1 MAVRHS
7 ISWWCFQPHFAPAE
21 LITTAAD
28 LGFDGFDLA
37 DREHWQAIAD
47 AGLQI
52 AAVVGHSSLRDGLNK
67 EANHDRIEAEIVA
80 NLELATK
87 FSIPNLICFSGDRHS
102 HSDERG
108 IEVTARGLRRVAS
121 AAEDA
126 GVQLVVELLNSKV
139 DHPGYQC
146 DHTAWGVELVR
157 GVDSPNVKLL
167 YDIYHMQIMEGD
179 IIRTIDEYHSSFGH
193 YHTAGNPGRGNIDA
207 TQEICYPPIVRAI
220 ERSGFGGF
228 IGHEF
233 KPVGDPRATLRQAL
247 EICGRG

>member
-7 ISWWCFQPHFAPAE
+7 ISWWCFQAHFMPTE
-21 LITTAAD
+21 LIATAVD
-28 LGFDGFDLA
+28 LGFDGFDLV
-37 DREHWQAIAD
+37 DREHWQAISD

-52 AAVVGHSSLRDGLNK
+52 AAIVGHSSLRDGLNK

-102 HSDERG
+102 DSDERG
-108 IEVTARGLRRVAS
+108 MEVTASGLRRVAS

-126 GVQLVVELLNSKV
+126 GVQLIVELLNSKV

-179 IIRTIDEYHSSFGH
+179 IIRTIDEYHSWFGH

-220 ERSGFGGF
+220 ARTGFDGF

-233 KPVGDPRATLRQAL
+233 KPAGDPRATLRQAL